1 MLHKLTIILMIGFV
15 LLPSAGFIDY
25 GLISLFLA
33 TIINVP
39 NVKKIDFGPVI
50 FIFLILALI
59 FCLACLSSLVNGG
72 VIDLVYISKPI
83 RYTLIVFLLYIL
95 FGSNKLSLFDSIT
108 IILWCGLLNL
118 IAVLLQYVGA
128 NVFGFDV
135 LTFQTNIRTTT
146 YRMPGLATGYP
157 SSSMLL
163 ATSTIMFILKYR
175 LEGGKSKILGAV
187 GLVFGQ
193 LLVSRTGLVLNAC
206 IFIVEYLRAS
216 IRNKVMLM
224 GFSCLVV
231 WLFLAY
237 EPDAMY
243 VARTL
248 ELMFEFFYQGE
259 ITSASSLV
267 QYHFKLPT
275 DLLTLIF
282 GNMIPA
288 WDPGGSNS
296 DVFWTRFIYA
306 VGLPSLCLYF
316 ALFVYISWIAYRGCG
331 RICEQPENVKA
342 YRYALL
348 MVAFFLLLGSAK
360 GSYIFSRFAFDA
372 FILFAL
378 ACAFASHRLRE
389 QRKSTV

>member
-282 GNMIPA
+282 GNYIR
-288 WDPGGSNS
+288 D
-296 DVFWTRFIYA
+296 FI
-306 VGLPSLCLYF
+306 S
-316 ALFVYISWIAYRGCG
+316 YIS
-331 RICEQPENVKA
+331 N
-342 YRYALL
+342 
-348 MVAFFLLLGSAK
+348 F
-360 GSYIFSRFAFDA
+360 
-372 FILFAL
+372 
-378 ACAFASHRLRE
+378 
-389 QRKSTV
+389 